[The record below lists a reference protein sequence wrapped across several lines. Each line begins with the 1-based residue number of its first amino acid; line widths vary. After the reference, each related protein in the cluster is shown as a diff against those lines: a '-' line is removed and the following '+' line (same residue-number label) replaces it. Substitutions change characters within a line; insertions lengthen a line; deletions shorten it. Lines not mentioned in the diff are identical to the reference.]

1 MRHRTKAE
9 VFSFNKNDN
18 EAYDEDHES
27 NQSVDAADLNFDEV
41 YWIMLLYLVSTCTR
55 NVIEGPFV
63 LRVN

>member
-41 YWIMLLYLVSTCTR
+41 YWIMFFTLYR
-55 NVIEGPFV
+55 
-63 LRVN
+63 RVPETSVKDILFYM